1 MRKLGALIMSIVM
14 ASLAIFGC
22 QKAAEKAAE
31 KAIEAGMAKDGNKAN
46 VDISGGKVT
55 IESKDGK
62 AVYAGGKD
70 AKVPDTFPKDVYV
83 YEGAS
88 VIASIAMPDGFN
100 LTLETKD
107 SPDKVLAAVKGKMP
121 GNGWKQEMEM
131 NQSGNSMITY
141 KKSERT
147 VAFNIAAQPNGT
159 QISIM
164 STSEK
169 GK

>member
-1 MRKLGALIMSIVM
+1 MNERIGLFADLHSNLE
-14 ASLAIFGC
+14 AF
-22 QKAAEKAAE
+22 
-31 KAIEAGMAKDGNKAN
+31 EAGMAKDGNKAS

-55 IESKDGK
+55 VESKDGK

-70 AKVPDTFPKDVYV
+70 AKIPDNFPKDVYV

-88 VIASIAMPDGFN
+88 VIASIATPEGFN
-100 LTLETKD
+100 LSMETKD
-107 SPDKVLAAVKGKMP
+107 SPDKVLAGLKSKMP

-131 NQSGNSMITY
+131 SQSKNSMITY
-141 KKSERT
+141 KKGERT
-147 VAFNIAAQPNGT
+147 VAFNIAAQPNAT

-164 STSEK
+164 VSDEK